1 MARPRRF
8 PPGLAAVVLFLGAC
22 TTWGHAGIDVLA
34 QPVPERRPLEV
45 WSGGKRY
52 DVHAVRVVGDS
63 VVMVPHWKPPEC
75 DSCRIVVPR
84 AAVDSVRVRVHS
96 AIRTVVLLGI
106 LGGAF
111 WLAAEFLSIP
121 PD

>member
-1 MARPRRF
+1 MTRPRRF
-8 PPGLAAVVLFLGAC
+8 LLSLVSVLVAAC
-22 TTWGHAGIDVLA
+22 TTWGHGPDVLA
-34 QPVPERRPLEV
+34 QPIPERRPLEV
-45 WSGGKRY
+45 WSAGRRY
-52 DVHAVRVVGDS
+52 DVHGVRVVGDS
-63 VVMVPHWKPPEC
+63 VVMVPHWKSPAC
-75 DSCRIVVPR
+75 DSCRILLPR

-96 AIRTVVLLGI
+96 PIRTVVLLGI

>member
-1 MARPRRF
+1 MTRPRRF
-8 PPGLAAVVLFLGAC
+8 LLSLVPVLVAAC
-22 TTWGHAGIDVLA
+22 TTWGHGPDVLA
-34 QPVPERRPLEV
+34 QPIAERRPLEV
-45 WSGGKRY
+45 WSAGRRY
-52 DVHAVRVVGDS
+52 DVHGVRVVGDS
-63 VVMVPHWKPPEC
+63 VVMVPHWKSPAC
-75 DSCRIVVPR
+75 DSCRIVLPR

-96 AIRTVVLLGI
+96 PIRTVVLLGI